1 VQIGSDRAEEG
12 RAIMIE
18 LYPEGFEEVERRSGV
33 ELVAYTDAA
42 GEERMWHVF
51 GMGDAS
57 DVEEGWEDRWRTFHR
72 PVRVG
77 GLWVGPPWE
86 TPPGDALA
94 VVVDPGR
101 AFGTGAHPTTQLCLE
116 LLQELEPGSFLDVGC
131 GSGVLSIAA
140 ALLGHS
146 PVLAVDIEAPSIVA
160 TLENAERNGVEL
172 DARVVKGDEPLPAA
186 HSAVANIS
194 IWAVHELP
202 ARLEAETEVLLTS
215 GYFLSEHLDLAGY
228 THVTRRTYD
237 GWAADLHHRT
247 I

>member
-57 DVEEGWEDRWRTFHR
+57 DVEDGWEDRWRRFHR

-77 GLWVGPPWE
+77 RLWVGPPWE
-86 TPPGDALA
+86 TPPADALA
-94 VVVDPGR
+94 VVIDPAR

-116 LLQELEPGSFLDVGC
+116 LLQELKPGSLLDIGC
-131 GSGVLSIAA
+131 GSGVLSVGA
-140 ALLGHS
+140 ALLGHA
-146 PVLAVDIEAPSIVA
+146 PVLAVDIEAPSIAA
-160 TLENAERNGVEL
+160 TLENAARNGVEL
-172 DARVVKGDEPLPAA
+172 DAQLVNGDEPLPPAK
-186 HSAVANIS
+186 SAVANIS
-194 IWAVHELP
+194 IDAVQALP
-202 ARLEAETEVLLTS
+202 GRIDAQVLLTS
-215 GYFLSEHLDLAGY
+215 GYFLSEQPVLAGY
-228 THVTRRTYD
+228 SHATRRTYD
-237 GWAADLHHRT
+237 GWAADLYRRT